1 MSHLSELLRKRAA
14 VVNVLAPDATVGE
27 AVRCMSERR
36 VGCVLVVQ
44 ERELVGIFS
53 ERDVLRRVLAAGRD
67 PEGTRLEE
75 VMTRD
80 PITSS
85 PDESSSRAIAKMRV
99 AGCRHLPILQEGQ
112 VVDTISI
119 RDLLFRELADRDG
132 DIEELRRYIHGHDRG
147 PGFGE
152 EA

>member
-1 MSHLSELLRKRAA
+1 MSHLSDLLRKRAA
-14 VVNVLAPDATVGE
+14 VVNVLAPSATVDE
-27 AVRCMSERR
+27 AIRCMAERR

-44 ERELVGIFS
+44 DRELVGIFS

-67 PEGTRLEE
+67 PASTPLEE

-80 PITSS
+80 PVTST
-85 PDESSSRAIAKMRV
+85 PEESSSRAIAKMRV

-119 RDLLFRELADRDG
+119 RDLLFRELAARDG
-132 DIEELRRYIHGHDRG
+132 DIEELRRYIAGTERG

-152 EA
+152 P